1 MEEKTS
7 KTTHQQQKPTLWIL
21 KAEKQIITR
30 KKKNPGQS
38 QTKTK
43 MISDLSATF
52 NARNIKMTIK
62 FGGEKV

>member
-1 MEEKTS
+1 MDTES
-7 KTTHQQQKPTLWIL
+7 R
-21 KAEKQIITR
+21 KANHHK